1 MVRINPWEV
10 HIDDPAFFDV
20 FYSNS
25 KLDKHAWFYRL
36 FGDNRADGGT
46 STWEPHKARR
56 GAMAKVFSAAN
67 VSKLETKIQA
77 RVQKL
82 LDRIEGHRVAGK
94 VINISNA
101 YRCYATDV
109 IPDYAAPHTRDFL
122 NSPDFAAA
130 FNGAL
135 KDLSKLML
143 WHRHLPF
150 LFPVMNAIPKSVS
163 HCANG
168 SLRCKCCR
176 A

>member
-1 MVRINPWEV
+1 MLGSTGCSATIELMVGLLPGNPT
-10 HIDDPAFFDV
+10 
-20 FYSNS
+20 
-25 KLDKHAWFYRL
+25 R
-36 FGDNRADGGT
+36 RAVVQWPR
-46 STWEPHKARR
+46 SFPLQ
-56 GAMAKVFSAAN
+56 MF
-67 VSKLETKIQA
+67 SKLETKIQA

-163 HCANG
+163 HCAKWIPQVQILPCLTIVKYIVFYLCLVS
-168 SLRCKCCR
+168 SLAKPR
-176 A
+176 